1 MPANF
6 PDIPRTRSG
15 FKIQPATK
23 LIRSPYNQVE
33 EVWEEPGDMW
43 QARLAFSF
51 LTKPE
56 ARELR
61 SVLTALRG
69 HVGTLFIHD
78 TAHSNEGSWNG
89 TPVVDGVDEYG
100 VVLNAR
106 GFAASQTVGKR
117 GDRFQLN
124 NRLHELT
131 EDAITDGTGRVQLQ
145 FQPEIK
151 TIPLDGDFI
160 ISNEPKGLFRLANP
174 SQIPDWSGS
183 KAGVRNVQLEFVEAL
198 SEV

>member
-15 FKIQPATK
+15 FKIQPATR

-33 EVWEEPGDMW
+33 EIWEEPGDMW
-43 QARLAFSF
+43 QARLGFSF
-51 LTKPE
+51 LTKAE
-56 ARELR
+56 ARLLR
-61 SVLTALRG
+61 STLTGLRG

-89 TPVVDGVDEYG
+89 VPVVDGMDEYG
-100 VVLNAR
+100 VTLNVR
-106 GFAASQTVGKR
+106 NFAVSQVVAKR

-131 EDAITDGTGRVQLQ
+131 EDVLSDGTGRALLK

-151 TIPLDGDFI
+151 TIPVDGDPL
-160 ISNEPKGLFRLANP
+160 ISEDPKGLFRLSNP
-174 SQIPDWSGS
+174 NQIPDWSGT
-183 KAGVRNVQLEFVEAL
+183 KAGVRNVQIEFVEAL